1 MCSALTVAGFNV
13 GTVRSSDKQAHRTK
27 VIAEWN
33 DPDSDLE
40 IFVANV
46 NTMATGV
53 NMHHCCSK
61 GAFINW
67 HLNAKTM
74 LQIVGRLVRIGQK
87 HQVIFHLLKVKNSYH
102 DNMERLCTTKWATQL
117 SAEIGLADWLTD
129 DFRSPRRIPNIYIP
143 RPLTSHPQLYPL
155 PYPTTNCSP

>member
-1 MCSALTVAGFNV
+1 M
-13 GTVRSSDKQAHRTK
+13 
-27 VIAEWN
+27 IAEWN
-33 DPDSDLE
+33 DPESDLE

-61 GAFINW
+61 GAFLNW

-74 LQIVGRLVRIGQK
+74 FQIVGRLVRISQK
-87 HQVIFHLLKVKNSYH
+87 DQVIFHLLKVQHSYH
-102 DNMERLCTTKWATQL
+102 DNIERLCITKWATQL

-129 DFRSPRRIPNIYIP
+129 DFRECCVFETIKTR
-143 RPLTSHPQLYPL
+143 QLEGHDMEY
-155 PYPTTNCSP
+155 YG

>member
-1 MCSALTVAGFNV
+1 M
-13 GTVRSSDKQAHRTK
+13 
-27 VIAEWN
+27 IAEWN
-33 DPDSDLE
+33 DPEYDLE

-61 GAFINW
+61 GAFLNW

-87 HQVIFHLLKVKNSYH
+87 NQVIFHLLKVKNSYH
-102 DNMERLCTTKWATQL
+102 DNMERLCTTKWAAQL

-129 DFRSPRRIPNIYIP
+129 DFRECCVFETIKTAWNQSFNRYAWAVIR
-143 RPLTSHPQLYPL
+143 QLEGHDMEY
-155 PYPTTNCSP
+155 YD